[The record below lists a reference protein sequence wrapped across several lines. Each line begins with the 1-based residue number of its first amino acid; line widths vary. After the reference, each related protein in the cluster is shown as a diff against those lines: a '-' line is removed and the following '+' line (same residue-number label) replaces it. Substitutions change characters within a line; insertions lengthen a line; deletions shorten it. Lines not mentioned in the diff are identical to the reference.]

1 MAWVVTNIFL
11 QISIFWVVSTGNGNL
26 GKTFL
31 SLSKHFINRKDC
43 EETTWWPRNGR
54 FGPVKISEFW
64 LKALNERTHACVTK
78 HMYVGVVR
86 ERERECKKRKCTKQF
101 LNEFV
106 WCAKIFDRL
115 CEKQFV
121 TWRTASSQ
129 GRNVSR
135 FEMKIPKFCRVF
147 HFLWQTNYTV
157 KLMEQSYDFLKNTS
171 RQYFRRKLYY
181 YICMDPN
188 DV

>member
-1 MAWVVTNIFL
+1 
-11 QISIFWVVSTGNGNL
+11 L

-86 ERERECKKRKCTKQF
+86 EREREREQ
-101 LNEFV
+101 E
-106 WCAKIFDRL
+106 
-115 CEKQFV
+115 EKV
-121 TWRTASSQ
+121 YKAVLER
-129 GRNVSR
+129 
-135 FEMKIPKFCRVF
+135 
-147 HFLWQTNYTV
+147 
-157 KLMEQSYDFLKNTS
+157 
-171 RQYFRRKLYY
+171 
-181 YICMDPN
+181 ICVMC
-188 DV
+188 